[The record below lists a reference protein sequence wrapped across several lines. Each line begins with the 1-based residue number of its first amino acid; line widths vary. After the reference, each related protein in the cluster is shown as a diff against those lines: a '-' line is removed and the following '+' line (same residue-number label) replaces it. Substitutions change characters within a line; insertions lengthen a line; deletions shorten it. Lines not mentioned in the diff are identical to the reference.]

1 MLTSGDKL
9 PQAARPKR
17 IFRGMLSHVPRN
29 ERLFTVTNTFLLTL
43 VLILM
48 IYPLWYVVVSSLSS
62 PTAVVQGQTYL
73 LPRGLRLDAYRRVF
87 QYSKILTAYKN
98 TIVYTVL
105 GTAINL
111 VLSFMTAF
119 PLSRRDLYGR
129 SAITKI
135 FSVSLFF
142 QGGIIP
148 TYLIVRNL
156 GLYDSMWALLLIP
169 AISMW
174 NVIIMRT
181 FLETSIPFE
190 LQEAALIDGCSNIQI
205 LLRIILPLSMP
216 IVSVMIIY
224 YGVAHWNSYF
234 RALIYLSS
242 EKKYPL
248 MLVLRQ
254 LLVMEEMQ
262 DMVGSSTGDTVAF
275 ADQLLIIETMKYALM
290 VVASLPVICLYP
302 FLQKHFAK
310 GVMVGAVKG

>member
-1 MLTSGDKL
+1 
-9 PQAARPKR
+9 
-17 IFRGMLSHVPRN
+17 MLSKIPRN
-29 ERLFTVTNTFLLTL
+29 ERTFTVLNSALLL
-43 VLILM
+43 LILALM
-48 IYPLWYVVVSSLSS
+48 LYPLWYVVIASLSA
-62 PTAVVQGQTYL
+62 PTAVATGQTAF
-73 LPRGLRLDAYRRVF
+73 LPVGFRLDAYLRIF
-87 QYSKILTAYKN
+87 QYEKILTAYKN

-105 GTAINL
+105 GTLINL
-111 VLSFMTAF
+111 VLSFCTAF
-119 PLSRRDLYGR
+119 PLSRKDLYGR

-148 TYLIVRNL
+148 TYLIVRGL

-181 FLETSIPFE
+181 FLENSLPFE
-190 LQEAALIDGCSNIQI
+190 LQEAAHIDGCSNIQI
-205 LLRIILPLSMP
+205 LVRIILPLSMP
-216 IVSVMIIY
+216 IVSVMLIY

-234 RALIYLSS
+234 RALIYLST
-242 EKKYPL
+242 ERKYPL
-248 MLVLRQ
+248 QLVLRQ

-262 DMVGSSTGDTVAF
+262 EMVASGSGGTVSF
-275 ADQLLIIETMKYALM
+275 ADQLLAAETLKYALM
-290 VVASLPVICLYP
+290 VVSSLPVICLYP